1 MKNSKVWKKKYGR
14 YIRVIQDAEGS
25 IMLRDSAIRDYAEK
39 INSTPEEG
47 FFNRS
52 ITMVNHCPIPISFPS
67 YQVLGKVAPNESMKK
82 QHDKCRTLVH
92 EIDLIENDLSELTSV
107 LRHQQEEYNISLS
120 NALQEI
126 ESIENERLN
135 FIKTG
140 LLRFYQANNGMSDHL
155 TQIFEHLKS
164 LISTLDIHVD
174 VETFERELELAKS
187 SFRERS
193 NSMQQ
198 HLAYGIATDRNS
210 GEIPLLENTY
220 PTQQLSGSPI
230 SDSSMPLQIAASSR
244 YKSED
249 DEASKL
255 LRSNFMI
262 FDRLKDG
269 IDCLKKSAQRATGT
283 FAEISDAEKQY
294 SKSALK
300 VLEKHGY
307 AVAGHI
313 THTTTNKISNS
324 FASPDSKLRDLV
336 NLYESSFCRAGW
348 DNVTQV
354 TEKLSEAHLT
364 VAEVLLDKCCVI
376 TDNAQRKMD
385 GNVKEATDKVH
396 QINKK
401 IDGAKASQMRLKSK
415 LNRVQK
421 ELKDRRIAAN
431 SPRKALRE
439 DTSDSGNISLSQH
452 QGGIVDGGESERF
465 SDLSP
470 NDQSLGKKSNN
481 PGSELVDTNHSSHPP
496 FSMQKA
502 KSEKGMIQ
510 GWESLG
516 NAFGVVAVT
525 ALGAAGVLESS
536 SERNNSRIANLEEEE
551 AACLE
556 SLNTVAASTQVVVD
570 LCVNDLSAIIM
581 SLKQGLSK
589 EMENL
594 KSSLMLFI
602 DGHTVGL
609 NISINVLAR
618 LKYATDSI
626 DIQQD
631 ISHFRANIIVA
642 TLANEERKHPNPFSL
657 PPVEEFVR
665 LRNDIVDLERLDERE
680 SQNSIDNEQLTLSPT
695 SPSENRNSTTPSS
708 PRHTFGNGNDSRE
721 ATDEA
726 LPSYEFETTV
736 APLEN
741 PLDCLS
747 DAADMNSE
755 GFAKIEANE
764 KLPMTLEVST
774 QSYSDSI
781 NLSHAPIVA
790 PSECSIPDYNEETLQ
805 EVHDED
811 IKAKAKKLNP
821 TENSRQDPNTN
832 TTTFIIQ
839 TSSHEIGTFSSSSQ
853 DGLRRSVTTE
863 HHIGRSSDMHQVGS
877 LLISHFLNHCRW
889 MILPILL

>member
-1 MKNSKVWKKKYGR
+1 MTADEIMKNSKVWKKKYGR
-14 YIRVIQDAEGS
+14 YIRVVQDAEGS
-25 IMLRDSAIRDYAEK
+25 IMLRDSAIRDYAAK

-52 ITMVNHCPIPISFPS
+52 ITMVNDSPSPDSFLS
-67 YQVLGKVAPNESMKK
+67 YQVLGKGAPNDSIKK
-82 QHDKCRTLVH
+82 QHDKCRILVH
-92 EIDLIENDLSELTSV
+92 EIDLLENDLSELTSV
-107 LRHQQEEYNISLS
+107 LRHQQEEYNVSLS
-120 NALQEI
+120 TALQEI
-126 ESIENERLN
+126 EAIENERLN

-164 LISTLDIHVD
+164 LILNLDIHVD

-187 SFRERS
+187 SFRDRS

-198 HLAYGIATDRNS
+198 HHVTYGIAPDRNS
-210 GEIPLLENTY
+210 GEISLLENTF

-230 SDSSMPLQIAASSR
+230 SDSSIPLPIAASTR

-269 IDCLKKSAQRATGT
+269 IDCLKKSAQRATGV

-300 VLEKHGY
+300 ALEKHGY

-313 THTTTNKISNS
+313 AHTTNKISNS

-465 SDLSP
+465 SDH
-470 NDQSLGKKSNN
+470 DQPLGKKSNN
-481 PGSELVDTNHSSHPP
+481 TGSELVESNHSSHPP
-496 FSMQKA
+496 FTMQKA

-556 SLNTVAASTQVVVD
+556 SLNTAAASTQVVVD

-631 ISHFRANIIVA
+631 ISHFHANIIVA
-642 TLANEERKHPNPFSL
+642 TLANEERKHPNPFCL
-657 PPVEEFVR
+657 PPVEEFVP
-665 LRNDIVDLERLDERE
+665 LRNDIVDLERLNERE
-680 SQNSIDNEQLTLSPT
+680 SQNSINNEQLALSPT
-695 SPSENRNSTTPSS
+695 SPSENRNSWTPSS
-708 PRHTFGNGNDSRE
+708 PRHSFGDDLRE
-721 ATDEA
+721 VTDET
-726 LPSYEFETTV
+726 LPTYEFETTL

-741 PLDCLS
+741 PLDYLS
-747 DAADMNSE
+747 DDADMNSE
-755 GFAKIEANE
+755 GCAKIEAHE
-764 KLPMTLEVST
+764 KLPITLELST
-774 QSYSDSI
+774 QSYP
-781 NLSHAPIVA
+781 NLSHTPIA

-811 IKAKAKKLNP
+811 IKAMTKKSNP
-821 TENSRQDPNTN
+821 TENSRQDSNTN

-863 HHIGRSSDMHQVGS
+863 HHLGRSSDMNQVSS
-877 LLISHFLNHCRW
+877 LLI
-889 MILPILL
+889 